1 MLLSKTVNELCSF
14 LALFS
19 EMNIRTCT
27 CIYIFFRDPSKQYSH
42 TMEALNEKVLILKAV
57 YEVIPSDLYPMK
69 KCAICA
75 SFFTFKLKI
84 LTIFKMFNFY
94 FVDFWWRE
102 TEWWFIKLY
111 LRGLKRKTHC
121 RKARTWCH
129 RPAFTPWS
137 LCRSAGLLRF
147 QIKLDFCS
155 LKQSLIEDT
164 MTFVRFL
171 TRGLG
176 GSRGPRSSQL

>member
-1 MLLSKTVNELCSF
+1 VFILSKNSGTTRQVTRPVLDRFHDSSIPPRKCRSLSLDSMLLSKTVNELCSF
-14 LALFS
+14 LALLS

-69 KCAICA
+69 KCTICA

-94 FVDFWWRE
+94 FVDF
-102 TEWWFIKLY
+102 
-111 LRGLKRKTHC
+111 
-121 RKARTWCH
+121 
-129 RPAFTPWS
+129 
-137 LCRSAGLLRF
+137 
-147 QIKLDFCS
+147 
-155 LKQSLIEDT
+155 
-164 MTFVRFL
+164 
-171 TRGLG
+171 
-176 GSRGPRSSQL
+176 